1 MATIAEKLDA
11 IVAFIQEYD
20 DEASQLQQ
28 HEQQEGEEVRGCPSQ
43 SNNSSSSNKNDTAD
57 ASSSPLLQNLDP
69 LSHAKCEE
77 IARKIKQRV
86 SGMQLEIE
94 SATVQIEL
102 LHALRSSEEAN
113 HIVSMK
119 ALREKQQQILHDVQL
134 KHDEAIHEQTKTN
147 NSLSAQHKALTKK
160 HSSLKLRLERIIS
173 NEREAIKKIKE
184 EGTKELEKVKAHF
197 LYIEKNDFKKKEPK
211 LIVKI
216 KLEAAKMIEAKLQR
230 LKDKHNDE
238 LGKLKR
244 DADLEIKNYK
254 LELYRNMQHI
264 YKKQRRSHE
273 QVEKQLIDKLER
285 ELSSK
290 LEDCREENRRELAIL
305 KRSQEQSMH
314 SIRAQHELDKK
325 RHIQQHEV
333 DLLEAKTLSES
344 SLAQHRS
351 RHDNEVKVLED
362 KLHGE
367 ISARKA
373 SAQMEFEEWKQKRIA
388 MIQEEED
395 SKVQREYQRLEQ
407 IIKKDI
413 EMCRS
418 KVVDSI

>member
-1 MATIAEKLDA
+1 MIASIILFDMATIAEKLDA

-57 ASSSPLLQNLDP
+57 ASSSPLLQNLDHLSNANNTANAITDVDNAGNASSP
-69 LSHAKCEE
+69 RLQNLDTLSHGKCEE
-77 IARKIKQRV
+77 IAREIKQRV

-94 SATVQIEL
+94 SASVQIEL

-113 HIVSMK
+113 HIATMK
-119 ALREKQQQILHDVQL
+119 TLQEKWKQILHDVKL
-134 KHDEAIHEQTKTN
+134 KHDEAVHEQTKTN

-184 EGTKELEKVKAHF
+184 EGTKELEKAKAHF
-197 LYIEKNDFKKKEPK
+197 LYTEKNDFKKKEPK

-238 LGKLKR
+238 IGKLKR

-273 QVEKQLIDKLER
+273 AVEKQLIDKLER

-290 LEDCREENRRELAIL
+290 LEACREENRRELAIL
-305 KRSQEQSMH
+305 KRNHEQS
-314 SIRAQHELDKK
+314 SKFFRTSTRFFLLSFIFVYSLTCTPFFQFIPYVPNTNWIR
-325 RHIQQHEV
+325 
-333 DLLEAKTLSES
+333 S
-344 SLAQHRS
+344 
-351 RHDNEVKVLED
+351 
-362 KLHGE
+362 
-367 ISARKA
+367 
-373 SAQMEFEEWKQKRIA
+373 
-388 MIQEEED
+388 
-395 SKVQREYQRLEQ
+395 
-407 IIKKDI
+407 DI
-413 EMCRS
+413 CNNTRWTY
-418 KVVDSI
+418 